1 MPEKLLDPAAPPS
14 ARNVAIDPLYGS
26 LIESRQR
33 WQHLVRLASDLAF
46 ETDAEGRFVFVFP
59 DSILGWSASDLIGR
73 RSEMLLDEAGGHAFN
88 PFRPNLA
95 IRSQIVWVRRGD
107 GSMVCMNF
115 SADPLV
121 DGNGRIA
128 GCRGTAKDI
137 TEPSARHAKIAAKLL
152 RGEVLDYILWCVA
165 QEVMAPR
172 MMDAALM
179 SLTNAL
185 AAEGAAVVAVSEEG
199 RVDLLHESGPS
210 PPAVYEA
217 AATMLVERGVGPNTA
232 LTADGQLVLAVGCQT
247 RFGANAV
254 LAIWRSA
261 GSRPWDHDDTLLV
274 GSAARIIRMIL
285 EHEAIQHE
293 MGRQA
298 RTDPLTGLLN
308 RRAFLEELQRHVD
321 RLDREDSPGTL
332 MFADLD
338 SFKEVNDR
346 LGHDKGDQTLMLV
359 AKILR
364 DMSRPADLIA
374 RLGGDEFAVWMS
386 GADQLT
392 AAERAEHLRGTVPA
406 ELAALLG
413 EAIPGLGMS
422 VGIACRRGGSHES
435 IESLLHR
442 ADVAMYEVKRGGRG
456 SWRVSLLEAG

>member
-1 MPEKLLDPAAPPS
+1 MPETLLDPSAPP
-14 ARNVAIDPLYGS
+14 ATRNVVTGPLYGS
-26 LIESRQR
+26 LIDSRQR

-46 ETDAEGRFVFVFP
+46 ETDADGRFVFIFADP
-59 DSILGWSASDLIGR
+59 ILGWSDLIGQ
-73 RSEMLLDEAGGHAFN
+73 RSDMLLDEAGGQTLD

-95 IRSQIVWVRRGD
+95 IRSQIVWIRRGD
-107 GSMVCMNF
+107 GSMVCMSF

-121 DGNGRIA
+121 DGNGRIT
-128 GCRGTAKDI
+128 GSRGTAKDV

-165 QEVMAPR
+165 QEVLAPR
-172 MMDAALM
+172 MMNAALLA
-179 SLTNAL
+179 LTNAV
-185 AAEGAAVVAVSEEG
+185 AAEGADVVAVDEQG
-199 RVDLLHESGPS
+199 RMELVHESGPAS
-210 PPAVYEA
+210 PSVYEA
-217 AATMLVERGVGPNTA
+217 AVATFVEHGIGPNKA
-232 LTADGQLVLAVGCQT
+232 VTADGQLVLAVGCQT

-254 LAIWRSA
+254 LAIWRTA
-261 GSRPWDHDDTLLV
+261 GSRPWDYDDTLLV

-285 EHEAIQHE
+285 EHEAIQRE

-308 RRAFLEELQRHVD
+308 RRAFLEELQRHID
-321 RLDREDSPGTL
+321 RLDREDAPGTL

-346 LGHDKGDQTLMLV
+346 LGHDKGDQTLVLV

-364 DMSRPADLIA
+364 DLLRPVDLIA

-386 GADQLT
+386 GVDHLT
-392 AAERAEHLRGTVPA
+392 AAERAEHLRAIVPG
-406 ELAALLG
+406 EVAALLG

-422 VGIACRRGGSHES
+422 IGIACRRGGGHES

-442 ADVAMYEVKRGGRG
+442 ADVAMYGVKRGGRG
-456 SWRVSLLEAG
+456 NWRVSLLEAG